1 MLVERFRGV
10 LLVTVRPIL
19 RTVGGRWGGS
29 KMKGMAESL
38 FESDLLFLLEVVDAA
53 ETSVLNRWPW

>member
-1 MLVERFRGV
+1 
-10 LLVTVRPIL
+10 
-19 RTVGGRWGGS
+19 
-29 KMKGMAESL
+29 MKGMAESL